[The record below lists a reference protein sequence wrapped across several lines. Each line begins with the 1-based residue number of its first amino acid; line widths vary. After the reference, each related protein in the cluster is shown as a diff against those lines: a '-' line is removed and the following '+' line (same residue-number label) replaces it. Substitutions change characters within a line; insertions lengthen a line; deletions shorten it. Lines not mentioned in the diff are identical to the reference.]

1 MQKKYT
7 QNFYDKYFE
16 GSYSSAKEV
25 INFISSFLKPKTII
39 DFGCGAGTWLM
50 ASKEILSSK
59 ILGIDQHKYSD
70 VRMLIEEKEY
80 ISLDLTKPIQI
91 GQKFDLA
98 ISVEVAEHLDEKYA
112 DVFVETL
119 CNHSDIILFSAAV
132 PLQGGRNHINE
143 RPCTYWAQIFA
154 QKGFD
159 LIDCIR
165 PSIWDNNNVEAWYK
179 NNIVLYVNR
188 ERNMLTNVPIKSNP
202 IDIIHPKLLERI
214 VEETIRKTKNEL
226 GKENN

>member
-7 QNFYDKYFE
+7 QKFYDKYFE

-25 INFISSFLKPKTII
+25 INFISDFLTPKTII

-59 ILGIDQHKYSD
+59 ILGIDQHKYSEI
-70 VRMLIEEKEY
+70 RMYIDEEEY
-80 ISLDLTKPIQI
+80 ISLDLTSPIQI
-91 GQKFDLA
+91 GEKFDLA
-98 ISVEVAEHLDEKYA
+98 ISVEVAEHLDEKHA
-112 DVFVETL
+112 DIFVETL

-143 RPCTYWAQIFA
+143 RPCTYWAQKFA
-154 QKGFD
+154 QKGYD
-159 LIDCIR
+159 LVDCVR
-165 PSIWDNNNVEAWYK
+165 PSIWNNDNVDAWYK

-188 ERNMLTNVPIKSNP
+188 EGKCLGNVPITSSP

-226 GKENN
+226 SKEKE

>member
-7 QNFYDKYFE
+7 QKFYDKYFE

-25 INFISSFLKPKTII
+25 INFISTFTQPKTII

-70 VRMLIEEKEY
+70 IRMLIEEEEY
-80 ISLDLTKPIQI
+80 ISLDLTNPIQI
-91 GQKFDLA
+91 EQKFDLA

-119 CNHSDIILFSAAV
+119 CNHSDTILFSAAV

-143 RPCTYWAQIFA
+143 RPCTYWAQKFA

-214 VEETIRKTKNEL
+214 VEETIRKIKNEL